1 MGYSKEA
8 VYMWG
13 ATHMMRKEGSGFESR
28 LADLWMHS
36 DLKNRA
42 KLQEAFPETFSKF
55 EDRYERHLEI
65 KVEAEA
71 NR

>member
-13 ATHMMRKEGSGFESR
+13 AAHMMRKEGSSFESR
-28 LADLWMHS
+28 LADLWMFS
-36 DLKNRA
+36 DLKNRV
-42 KLQEAFPETFSKF
+42 KLQEAFSETFSKWN
-55 EDRYERHLEI
+55 EWYERHLEI